1 MKKILALLFVIVLCF
16 SAFAACDGSDETKES
31 KENTTETVGAYDE
44 TTADNEIT
52 TQNVTLDNVPVVS
65 ETPAVEFPAPVN
77 EVVLDNE
84 FCKIEFKG
92 MRKDDILGTV
102 LDVTLLNKTTD
113 KIITFTTEYLTVNGI
128 QREAIFYTDVSAGK
142 TSNKEISFFDN
153 AEEYIDMYTDV
164 EIAFIAR
171 EKDDYSGEPLAQVVY
186 NYYPYGKDQAKRYER
201 NVQATDTVIV
211 DNEDIT
217 VIAMGIEY
225 DELWG
230 YSVKMYIEN
239 KSDKNLVCE
248 VEDASVNSIM
258 TDPYYLY
265 TVGSGKI
272 ELNKMTFYDL
282 IESDIKSI
290 KDIEFTFRVYNADDY
305 SEDDLFN
312 QKVKI
317 YP

>member
-142 TSNKEISFFDN
+142 TSIAHKGLLYAAKVLAGTVSDLMCDQKLLENAKKEFLFAAADGYDCPIS
-153 AEEYIDMYTDV
+153 
-164 EIAFIAR
+164 
-171 EKDDYSGEPLAQVVY
+171 S
-186 NYYPYGKDQAKRYER
+186 
-201 NVQATDTVIV
+201 
-211 DNEDIT
+211 
-217 VIAMGIEY
+217 
-225 DELWG
+225 
-230 YSVKMYIEN
+230 
-239 KSDKNLVCE
+239 
-248 VEDASVNSIM
+248 
-258 TDPYYLY
+258 
-265 TVGSGKI
+265 
-272 ELNKMTFYDL
+272 DL
-282 IESDIKSI
+282 I
-290 KDIEFTFRVYNADDY
+290 AG
-305 SEDDLFN
+305 
-312 QKVKI
+312 Q
-317 YP
+317 